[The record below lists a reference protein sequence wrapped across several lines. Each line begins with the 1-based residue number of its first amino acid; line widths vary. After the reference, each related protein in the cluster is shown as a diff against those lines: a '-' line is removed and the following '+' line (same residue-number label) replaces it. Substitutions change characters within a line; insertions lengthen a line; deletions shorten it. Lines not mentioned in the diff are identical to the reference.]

1 MLIADERVGVQV
13 KTVREHVPYLSASEV
28 MDDSRTGAISSV
40 RTFSFTCMLQI
51 TTAAEFVLY
60 GVGGVLTL
68 VLLVLVV
75 IAICCIKRF
84 KANARLLTSGLIY
97 SLLTVEI
104 ERVSNF
110 LDINYF

>member
-60 GVGGVLTL
+60 GVLTL

-110 LDINYF
+110 LDINCF